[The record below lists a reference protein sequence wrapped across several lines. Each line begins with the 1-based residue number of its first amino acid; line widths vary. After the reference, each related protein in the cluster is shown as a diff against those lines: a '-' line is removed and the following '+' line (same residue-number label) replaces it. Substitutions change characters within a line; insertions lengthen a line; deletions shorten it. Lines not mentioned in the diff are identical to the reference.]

1 MDLEIR
7 SFSESMKKFIPKINP
22 PLMLAFIVLVA
33 WYTSSNLVQFALI
46 QGDSMLPTYH
56 NMQLVLVDKY
66 SNEFHYNDVIVFTN
80 EKLKAT
86 MIKRIIAIP
95 GDTVQIIDGIVYVNN
110 IPSPFLTG
118 DKIISYSGIASSPLH
133 LSSDEYF
140 VLGDNYEKSKDS
152 RYPEIGRIKHDTI
165 LGRIIK

>member
-1 MDLEIR
+1 MR
-7 SFSESMKKFIPKINP
+7 GSMKKYFIKRKTPFTIT
-22 PLMLAFIVLVA
+22 IIILVT
-33 WYTSSNLVQFALI
+33 WYISSNWLQFALI

-66 SNEFHYNDVIVFTN
+66 SNEFHYNDVIIFTN
-80 EKLKAT
+80 EKLNAT
-86 MIKRIIAIP
+86 LIKRIIAIP

-110 IPSPFLTG
+110 IPSPFLTQ
-118 DKIISYSGIASSPLH
+118 DRLISYSGIASSPLH

-152 RYPEIGRIKHDTI
+152 RYPEIGCINSDVI
-165 LGRIIK
+165 LGKVYTKSLYKK

>member
-1 MDLEIR
+1 
-7 SFSESMKKFIPKINP
+7 MKKYFIKRKIP
-22 PLMLAFIVLVA
+22 FTITIIVLVT
-33 WYTSSNLVQFALI
+33 WYISSNLVQFALI
-46 QGDSMLPTYH
+46 QGDSMLPAYH
-56 NMQLVLVDKY
+56 NMQLVLVDKH

-80 EKLKAT
+80 EKLNAT
-86 MIKRIIAIP
+86 LIKRIIAIP
-95 GDTVQIIDGIVYVNN
+95 GDTIQIIDGIVYVNN

-152 RYPEIGRIKHDTI
+152 RYPEIGCIKHDTI

>member
-1 MDLEIR
+1 
-7 SFSESMKKFIPKINP
+7 MKKYFIKRKIP
-22 PLMLAFIVLVA
+22 FTITIIVLVT
-33 WYTSSNLVQFALI
+33 WYISSNLVQFALI

-56 NMQLVLVDKY
+56 NMQLVLVDKH

-110 IPSPFLTG
+110 IPSPFLTQ
-118 DKIISYSGIASSPLH
+118 DRLISYSGIASSPLH

-140 VLGDNYEKSKDS
+140 VLGDNHEKSKDS
-152 RYPEIGRIKHDTI
+152 RYPEIGCIKSDVI
-165 LGRIIK
+165 LGRILK

>member
-1 MDLEIR
+1 
-7 SFSESMKKFIPKINP
+7 MKKYFIKRKIP
-22 PLMLAFIVLVA
+22 FTITIIVLVT
-33 WYTSSNLVQFALI
+33 WYISSNLVQFALI

-56 NMQLVLVDKY
+56 NMQLVLVDKH

-80 EKLKAT
+80 EKLNAT
-86 MIKRIIAIP
+86 LIKRIIAIP

-140 VLGDNYEKSKDS
+140 VLGDNHEKSKDS
-152 RYPEIGRIKHDTI
+152 RYPEIGCIKSDVI
-165 LGRIIK
+165 LGRILK

>member
-1 MDLEIR
+1 
-7 SFSESMKKFIPKINP
+7 MKKYFIKRKIP
-22 PLMLAFIVLVA
+22 FTITIIVLVT
-33 WYTSSNLVQFALI
+33 WYISSNLVQFALI

-56 NMQLVLVDKY
+56 NMQLVLVDKH

-80 EKLKAT
+80 EKLNAT
-86 MIKRIIAIP
+86 LIKRIIAIP
-95 GDTVQIIDGIVYVNN
+95 GDTIQIIDGIVYVNN
-110 IPSPFLTG
+110 IPSPLLTG

-140 VLGDNYEKSKDS
+140 VLGDNFEESKDS
-152 RYPEIGRIKHDTI
+152 RYPEIGCIKHDTI

>member
-1 MDLEIR
+1 MR
-7 SFSESMKKFIPKINP
+7 GSMKKYFIKRKTPFTIT
-22 PLMLAFIVLVA
+22 IIILVT
-33 WYTSSNLVQFALI
+33 WYISSNWLQFALI

-110 IPSPFLTG
+110 IPSPFLTQ
-118 DKIISYSGIASSPLH
+118 DRLISYSGIASSPLH

-140 VLGDNYEKSKDS
+140 VLGDNFEESKDS
-152 RYPEIGRIKHDTI
+152 RYPEIGCIKSDVI
-165 LGRIIK
+165 LGKVYTKSLYKK

>member
-1 MDLEIR
+1 
-7 SFSESMKKFIPKINP
+7 MKKYFIKRKIP
-22 PLMLAFIVLVA
+22 FTITIIVLVT
-33 WYTSSNLVQFALI
+33 WYISSNLVQFALI

-56 NMQLVLVDKY
+56 NMQLVLVDKH

-80 EKLKAT
+80 EKLNAT
-86 MIKRIIAIP
+86 LIKRIIAIP
-95 GDTVQIIDGIVYVNN
+95 GDTIQIIDGIIYVNN

-152 RYPEIGRIKHDTI
+152 RYPEIGCIKHDTI

>member
-1 MDLEIR
+1 
-7 SFSESMKKFIPKINP
+7 MKKYFIKRKIP
-22 PLMLAFIVLVA
+22 FTITIIVLVT
-33 WYTSSNLVQFALI
+33 WYISSNLVQFALI

-56 NMQLVLVDKY
+56 NMQLVLVDKH

-80 EKLKAT
+80 EKLNAT
-86 MIKRIIAIP
+86 LIKRIIAIP
-95 GDTVQIIDGIVYVNN
+95 GDTVQIVDGIVYVNN

-152 RYPEIGRIKHDTI
+152 RYPEIGCIKHDTI

>member
-1 MDLEIR
+1 
-7 SFSESMKKFIPKINP
+7 MKKYFIKRKIP
-22 PLMLAFIVLVA
+22 FTITIIVLVT
-33 WYTSSNLVQFALI
+33 WYISSNLVQFALI

-56 NMQLVLVDKY
+56 NMQLVLVDKH

-80 EKLKAT
+80 EKPNAT
-86 MIKRIIAIP
+86 LIKRIIAIP

-110 IPSPFLTG
+110 IPSPFLTQ
-118 DKIISYSGIASSPLH
+118 DRLISYSGIASSPLH

-140 VLGDNYEKSKDS
+140 VLGDNFEESKDS
-152 RYPEIGRIKHDTI
+152 RYPEIGCIKHDTI

>member
-1 MDLEIR
+1 
-7 SFSESMKKFIPKINP
+7 MKKYFIKRKIP
-22 PLMLAFIVLVA
+22 FTITIIVLVT
-33 WYTSSNLVQFALI
+33 WYISSNLVQFALI

-56 NMQLVLVDKY
+56 NMQLVLVDKH

-80 EKLKAT
+80 EKLNAT
-86 MIKRIIAIP
+86 LIKRIIAIP
-95 GDTVQIIDGIVYVNN
+95 GDTIQIIDGIVYVNN

-152 RYPEIGRIKHDTI
+152 RYPEIGCIKHDTI

>member
-1 MDLEIR
+1 
-7 SFSESMKKFIPKINP
+7 MKKYFIKRKIP
-22 PLMLAFIVLVA
+22 FTITIIVLVT
-33 WYTSSNLVQFALI
+33 WYISSNLVQFALI

-56 NMQLVLVDKY
+56 NMQLVLVDKH

-80 EKLKAT
+80 EKLNAT
-86 MIKRIIAIP
+86 LIKRIIAIP

>member
-1 MDLEIR
+1 
-7 SFSESMKKFIPKINP
+7 MKKYFIKRKIP
-22 PLMLAFIVLVA
+22 FTITIIVLVT
-33 WYTSSNLVQFALI
+33 WYISSNLVQFALI

-56 NMQLVLVDKY
+56 NMQLVLVDKH

-80 EKLKAT
+80 EKLNAT
-86 MIKRIIAIP
+86 LIKRIIAIP

-110 IPSPFLTG
+110 IPSPFLTQ
-118 DKIISYSGIASSPLH
+118 DRLISYSGIASSPLH

-152 RYPEIGRIKHDTI
+152 RYPEIGCIKHDTI

>member
-1 MDLEIR
+1 
-7 SFSESMKKFIPKINP
+7 MKKYFITRKIP
-22 PLMLAFIVLVA
+22 FTITIIVLVT
-33 WYTSSNLVQFALI
+33 WYISSNLVQFALI

-56 NMQLVLVDKY
+56 NMQLVLVDKH

-80 EKLKAT
+80 EKLNAT
-86 MIKRIIAIP
+86 LIKRIIAIP

-152 RYPEIGRIKHDTI
+152 RYPEIGCIKHDTI

>member
-1 MDLEIR
+1 
-7 SFSESMKKFIPKINP
+7 MKKYFIKRKIP
-22 PLMLAFIVLVA
+22 FTITIIVLVT
-33 WYTSSNLVQFALI
+33 WYISSNLVQFALI

-56 NMQLVLVDKY
+56 NMQLVLVDKH

-80 EKLKAT
+80 EKLNAT
-86 MIKRIIAIP
+86 LIKRIIAIP

-140 VLGDNYEKSKDS
+140 VLGDNFEESKDS
-152 RYPEIGRIKHDTI
+152 RYPEIGCIKHDTI

>member
-1 MDLEIR
+1 
-7 SFSESMKKFIPKINP
+7 MKKYFIKRKIP
-22 PLMLAFIVLVA
+22 FTITIIVLVT
-33 WYTSSNLVQFALI
+33 WYISSNLVQFALI

-56 NMQLVLVDKY
+56 NMQLVLVDKH

-80 EKLKAT
+80 EKLNAT
-86 MIKRIIAIP
+86 LIKRIIAIP
-95 GDTVQIIDGIVYVNN
+95 GDTIQIIDGIVYVNN

>member
-1 MDLEIR
+1 
-7 SFSESMKKFIPKINP
+7 MKKYFIKRKIP
-22 PLMLAFIVLVA
+22 FTITIIVLVT
-33 WYTSSNLVQFALI
+33 WYISSNLVQFALI

-56 NMQLVLVDKY
+56 NMQLVLVDKH

-80 EKLKAT
+80 EKLNAT
-86 MIKRIIAIP
+86 LIKRIIAIP

-110 IPSPFLTG
+110 IPSPFLTQ
-118 DKIISYSGIASSPLH
+118 DRLISYSGIASSPLH

-140 VLGDNYEKSKDS
+140 VLGDNFEESKDS
-152 RYPEIGRIKHDTI
+152 RYPEIGCIKHDTI

>member
-1 MDLEIR
+1 
-7 SFSESMKKFIPKINP
+7 MKKFIPKINP
-22 PLMLAFIVLVA
+22 PLMLAFIVLIA
-33 WYTSSNLVQFALI
+33 WYISSNLVQFALI

-80 EKLKAT
+80 EKLNAT
-86 MIKRIIAIP
+86 LIKRIIAIP

-110 IPSPFLTG
+110 IPSPFLTQ
-118 DKIISYSGIASSPLH
+118 DRLISYSGIASSPLH

-152 RYPEIGRIKHDTI
+152 RYPEIGCINSDVI
-165 LGRIIK
+165 LGKVYTKSLYKK

>member
-1 MDLEIR
+1 
-7 SFSESMKKFIPKINP
+7 MKKYFIKRKIP
-22 PLMLAFIVLVA
+22 FTITIIVLVT
-33 WYTSSNLVQFALI
+33 WYISSNLVQFALI

-56 NMQLVLVDKY
+56 NMQLVLVDKH

-80 EKLKAT
+80 EKLNAT
-86 MIKRIIAIP
+86 LIKRIIAIP

-152 RYPEIGRIKHDTI
+152 RYPEIGCIKHDTI

>member
-1 MDLEIR
+1 
-7 SFSESMKKFIPKINP
+7 MKKYFIKRKIP
-22 PLMLAFIVLVA
+22 FTITIIVLVT
-33 WYTSSNLVQFALI
+33 WYISSNLVQFALI

-56 NMQLVLVDKY
+56 NMQLVLVDKH

-80 EKLKAT
+80 EKLNAT
-86 MIKRIIAIP
+86 LIKRIIAIP
-95 GDTVQIIDGIVYVNN
+95 GDTIQIIDGIVYVNN

-140 VLGDNYEKSKDS
+140 VLGDNFEESKDS
-152 RYPEIGRIKHDTI
+152 RYPEIGCIKHDTI

>member
-1 MDLEIR
+1 
-7 SFSESMKKFIPKINP
+7 MKKYFIKRKIP
-22 PLMLAFIVLVA
+22 FTITIIVLVT
-33 WYTSSNLVQFALI
+33 WYISSNLVQFALI

-56 NMQLVLVDKY
+56 NMQLVLVDKH

-80 EKLKAT
+80 EKLNAT
-86 MIKRIIAIP
+86 LIKRIIAIP
-95 GDTVQIIDGIVYVNN
+95 GDTIQIIDGIVYVNN
-110 IPSPFLTG
+110 IPSPFLTR

-152 RYPEIGRIKHDTI
+152 RYPEIGCIKHDTI

>member
-1 MDLEIR
+1 
-7 SFSESMKKFIPKINP
+7 MKKYFIKRKIP
-22 PLMLAFIVLVA
+22 FTITIIVLVT
-33 WYTSSNLVQFALI
+33 WYISSNLVQFALI

-56 NMQLVLVDKY
+56 NMQLVLVDKH

-80 EKLKAT
+80 EKLNAT
-86 MIKRIIAIP
+86 LIKRIIAIP
-95 GDTVQIIDGIVYVNN
+95 GDTIQIIDGIVYVDN

-152 RYPEIGRIKHDTI
+152 RYPEIGCIKHDTI

>member
-1 MDLEIR
+1 
-7 SFSESMKKFIPKINP
+7 MKKYFIKRKIP
-22 PLMLAFIVLVA
+22 FTITIIVLVT
-33 WYTSSNLVQFALI
+33 WYISSNLVQFALI

-56 NMQLVLVDKY
+56 NMQLVLVDKH

-80 EKLKAT
+80 EKLNASL
-86 MIKRIIAIP
+86 IKRIIAIP

-110 IPSPFLTG
+110 IPSPFLTQ
-118 DKIISYSGIASSPLH
+118 DRLISYSGIASSPLH

-140 VLGDNYEKSKDS
+140 VLGDNFEESKDS
-152 RYPEIGRIKHDTI
+152 RYPEIGCIKHDTI

>member
-1 MDLEIR
+1 
-7 SFSESMKKFIPKINP
+7 MKKYFIKRKIP
-22 PLMLAFIVLVA
+22 FTITIIVLVT
-33 WYTSSNLVQFALI
+33 WYISSNLVQFALI

-56 NMQLVLVDKY
+56 NMQLVLVDKH

-110 IPSPFLTG
+110 IPSPFLTQ
-118 DKIISYSGIASSPLH
+118 DRLISYSGIASSPLH

-152 RYPEIGRIKHDTI
+152 RYPEIGCINSDVI
-165 LGRIIK
+165 LGRILK

>member
-1 MDLEIR
+1 
-7 SFSESMKKFIPKINP
+7 MKKYFIKRKIP
-22 PLMLAFIVLVA
+22 FTITIIVLVT
-33 WYTSSNLVQFALI
+33 WYISSNLVQFALI

-56 NMQLVLVDKY
+56 NMQLVLVDKH

-80 EKLKAT
+80 EKLNAT
-86 MIKRIIAIP
+86 LIKRIIAIP
-95 GDTVQIIDGIVYVNN
+95 GDTVQIIDGTVYVNN
-110 IPSPFLTG
+110 IPSPFLTQ
-118 DKIISYSGIASSPLH
+118 DRLISYSGIASSPLH

-152 RYPEIGRIKHDTI
+152 RYPEIGCIKHDTI